1 MREYASST
9 GNEYAEQSKFE
20 LGEMNFILAL
30 EHNAACLVNSY
41 VTECKYGIAATIAS
55 RAPQVCAHP
64 GEQFHHAEGFGDVV
78 ISAKVKRFDF
88 GVVARARRE
97 NDDRYA
103 TVGAEGTNEISAV
116 SVW

>member
-30 EHNAACLVNSY
+30 EHNAACLINSY

-55 RAPQVCAHP
+55 RA
-64 GEQFHHAEGFGDVV
+64 
-78 ISAKVKRFDF
+78 RT
-88 GVVARARRE
+88 RASNSIMLKGLE
-97 NDDRYA
+97 M
-103 TVGAEGTNEISAV
+103 
-116 SVW
+116 

>member
-88 GVVARARRE
+88 GVVALARRE

-103 TVGAEGTNEISAV
+103 TVGAERTNEISAV

>member
-41 VTECKYGIAATIAS
+41 VTECKYGIAATIARVRAAS
-55 RAPQVCAHP
+55 VRAP
-64 GEQFHHAEGFGDVV
+64 G
-78 ISAKVKRFDF
+78 
-88 GVVARARRE
+88 RA
-97 NDDRYA
+97 
-103 TVGAEGTNEISAV
+103 IPSC
-116 SVW
+116 